1 MRKLLNKTILAC
13 VFISSQSYASFETK
27 WLVSED
33 DNKKT
38 YITEDVESLFLSTIE
53 NSYKI
58 NQIREDILSQEY
70 NKVSSDYYFL
80 PKITISSELKQK
92 MDRPG
97 HPSKVMTEFLINLSA
112 RIKLW
117 SDTVSYASLS
127 ELKKLE
133 SRRYDLNNAI
143 VENYSVVNKNLVKI
157 EISRSFL
164 DKSFVYKEKMQELMS
179 KMEKTANVGL
189 IKNSDRVFANVTM
202 KKFEESII
210 NINSQIE
217 GYKSEI
223 NNLTAKELYNE
234 LIGLNSEYIDDFFEL
249 GDENFKLETVLNRN
263 FDILSRKAM
272 LESDKNSSKSL
283 NETVTFELVT
293 QHDISENKLS
303 SKKNENNVAENGY
316 TYDNDGESYVGLKLT
331 YTGFDFSTYMSDKSE
346 EHSVTKKMI
355 EMDEKLHQINV
366 DLNTQKLR
374 YSLTLDRLNNIDN
387 QIKLTLELIDNLI
400 KEISIDESNVL
411 DLFRNISSLSDL
423 EMNRLSIR
431 NELTD
436 IVSSVRQI
444 NSMIPSQ
451 YVSN

>member
-164 DKSFVYKEKMQELMS
+164 DKSFIYKEKMQELMS

-189 IKNSDRVFANVTM
+189 IKNSD
-202 KKFEESII
+202 
-210 NINSQIE
+210 
-217 GYKSEI
+217 
-223 NNLTAKELYNE
+223 
-234 LIGLNSEYIDDFFEL
+234 
-249 GDENFKLETVLNRN
+249 
-263 FDILSRKAM
+263 
-272 LESDKNSSKSL
+272 
-283 NETVTFELVT
+283 
-293 QHDISENKLS
+293 
-303 SKKNENNVAENGY
+303 
-316 TYDNDGESYVGLKLT
+316 
-331 YTGFDFSTYMSDKSE
+331 
-346 EHSVTKKMI
+346 
-355 EMDEKLHQINV
+355 
-366 DLNTQKLR
+366 
-374 YSLTLDRLNNIDN
+374 
-387 QIKLTLELIDNLI
+387 
-400 KEISIDESNVL
+400 
-411 DLFRNISSLSDL
+411 
-423 EMNRLSIR
+423 
-431 NELTD
+431 
-436 IVSSVRQI
+436 
-444 NSMIPSQ
+444 
-451 YVSN
+451 

>member
-1 MRKLLNKTILAC
+1 
-13 VFISSQSYASFETK
+13 
-27 WLVSED
+27 
-33 DNKKT
+33 
-38 YITEDVESLFLSTIE
+38 
-53 NSYKI
+53 
-58 NQIREDILSQEY
+58 
-70 NKVSSDYYFL
+70 
-80 PKITISSELKQK
+80 
-92 MDRPG
+92 
-97 HPSKVMTEFLINLSA
+97 
-112 RIKLW
+112 
-117 SDTVSYASLS
+117 
-127 ELKKLE
+127 
-133 SRRYDLNNAI
+133 
-143 VENYSVVNKNLVKI
+143 
-157 EISRSFL
+157 
-164 DKSFVYKEKMQELMS
+164 
-179 KMEKTANVGL
+179 MEKTANVGL

-400 KEISIDESNVL
+400 K
-411 DLFRNISSLSDL
+411 
-423 EMNRLSIR
+423 
-431 NELTD
+431 
-436 IVSSVRQI
+436 
-444 NSMIPSQ
+444 
-451 YVSN
+451 

>member
-1 MRKLLNKTILAC
+1 
-13 VFISSQSYASFETK
+13 
-27 WLVSED
+27 
-33 DNKKT
+33 
-38 YITEDVESLFLSTIE
+38 
-53 NSYKI
+53 
-58 NQIREDILSQEY
+58 
-70 NKVSSDYYFL
+70 
-80 PKITISSELKQK
+80 
-92 MDRPG
+92 
-97 HPSKVMTEFLINLSA
+97 
-112 RIKLW
+112 
-117 SDTVSYASLS
+117 
-127 ELKKLE
+127 
-133 SRRYDLNNAI
+133 
-143 VENYSVVNKNLVKI
+143 
-157 EISRSFL
+157 
-164 DKSFVYKEKMQELMS
+164 S

-400 KEISIDESNVL
+400 K
-411 DLFRNISSLSDL
+411 
-423 EMNRLSIR
+423 
-431 NELTD
+431 
-436 IVSSVRQI
+436 
-444 NSMIPSQ
+444 
-451 YVSN
+451 